1 MAIAEPPVDT
11 GTSPG
16 EIAAALVAAPNET
29 ARRMLLGRLVQSASA
44 EDVAAVANALKAESE
59 RQLPL
64 LPARAQAIAALI
76 GEVAAITG
84 REDLAALGKM
94 ATADALRDQGQ
105 YVAAL
110 AAYDEAGSLY
120 AALGDDVGWARTRI
134 GAAGARCYTGELDA
148 ALRDGAAAREI
159 LQAHEVWFRLARL
172 ESTVGA
178 VLREQGRP
186 LDAVAAYDRAL
197 VAAARLPSGSREL
210 MEAEVGINRAVGH
223 LRLDDYARS
232 EALLRGAAETFLRHG
247 ALSYMAQAEAN
258 RARVLGA
265 QGHLSQA
272 IALVNETR
280 ATLRRL
286 GRNSEAA
293 MVGQAGVE
301 CWLRLNRAA
310 EAAALADGVV
320 SELEDSG
327 AGIEL
332 GKALLLRASAREEL
346 GRHEEATEDLGR
358 AVAIFT
364 AGGCAGWVAVAR
376 LQRAE
381 VLGRAASW
389 PEALA
394 EAGAVALELGEQ
406 RQPVGAARAE
416 LVRAQA
422 LRALG
427 DGDGAASAGRAA
439 LAVARR
445 CRVPSLAYQAWR
457 LLGEIDRD
465 CGRDRAS
472 LRAFRQAVAAL
483 EEGQGRIL
491 TEQRAS
497 FLAGKLS
504 VYDETIHLTLQA
516 GNARTAFR
524 YAERAKGRALLDAL
538 ALRADDVG
546 VRPSTPAAQVLA
558 DELAALR
565 RRRSRLSNGLFDSA
579 SSSATRGLSVTS
591 EDGVAALRAEL
602 LLCEGRSAAVLEELR
617 LSRAADVERLALL
630 QGRVYSP
637 GRLLGRHT
645 ALVEYVVVRDALA
658 IFVLRQGRDVQ
669 AAWAPEPDAAR
680 RAAQLVALLD
690 LSLDQAAS
698 LSYDRERLRLHERH
712 TRAVLQRLHA
722 LLLEPVRGLL
732 DGATRLV
739 IVPHGVLHRVPFAAL
754 HDSERYL
761 VETQEV
767 ALAPSAS
774 AVAFCRRP
782 LTRSSD
788 GRTRA
793 LVVGHSA
800 SGALTGALDEA
811 RLVSSLFPGT
821 CLLEEEATVDT
832 VRRHAAAAGLIHLAA
847 HGLSRPDAPLF
858 SHIQLADGQL
868 AALDCLDLGLDCA
881 LVTLS
886 ACETGRAVMAP
897 GDEPIGLTR
906 SLLYA
911 GARSVLHSLWR
922 IDDQATQR
930 QMAHFYGLLRR
941 GAGRAAALRAAQ
953 LGSLR
958 DAGAGNSH
966 PFFWAAFG
974 LVGDWGPLVRRTAV

>member
-16 EIAAALVAAPNET
+16 EIAAALVAAPDEA
-29 ARRMLLGRLVQSASA
+29 ARRTLLGRLVQSASA
-44 EDVAAVANALKAESE
+44 QDVAAVADALKAESE
-59 RQLPL
+59 RQLPI
-64 LPARAQAIAALI
+64 LPARAAAVAALI
-76 GEVAAITG
+76 GEVASLTG
-84 REDLAALGKM
+84 REELAALGKM

-105 YVAAL
+105 YLAAL
-110 AAYDEAGSLY
+110 AAYDEAGTIY
-120 AALGDDVGWARTRI
+120 TALGDEVGWARTRI
-134 GAAGARCYTGELDA
+134 GAAGTRYYTGDLDA
-148 ALRDGAAAREI
+148 ALRDGATARDI
-159 LQAHEVWFRLARL
+159 LEAHEVWFRLARL
-172 ESTVGA
+172 ESTMGA
-178 VLREQGRP
+178 VLREQGQP
-186 LDAVAAYDRAL
+186 LEALAAYDRAQ
-197 VAAARLPSGSREL
+197 ATAARLPTDQREL
-210 MEAEVGINRAVGH
+210 MEAEVCINRAMVY
-223 LRLDDYARS
+223 LVLDDYPRG
-232 EALLRGAAETFLRHG
+232 EALLRQAAETFLRHG
-247 ALSYMAQAEAN
+247 ALGYMAQAEAN

-265 QGHLSQA
+265 QGHLSRA

-280 ATLRRL
+280 DTLRRL

-301 CWLRLNRAA
+301 CWLGLNRAA

-332 GKALLLRASAREEL
+332 GKALLLRAAAREEL
-346 GRHEEATEDLGR
+346 GRCEDATEDLGR
-358 AVAIFT
+358 AVGVFT
-364 AGGCAGWVAVAR
+364 AAGCAGWVASAR

-381 VLGRAASW
+381 VLGRVGSW
-389 PEALA
+389 SDALR
-394 EAGAVALELGEQ
+394 EAGAVAIELGEQ
-406 RQPVGAARAE
+406 HQPVGVARAE

-427 DGDGAASAGRAA
+427 DGDAAALAGRAA

-445 CRVPSLAYQAWR
+445 CRVPSLTYQAWR
-457 LLGEIDRD
+457 LLGEMDRD
-465 CGRDRAS
+465 SGREPAA
-472 LRAFRQAVAAL
+472 LRAFRQAVGAL

-491 TEQRAS
+491 TEQRAT

-504 VYDETIHLTLQA
+504 VYDETIHLTL
-516 GNARTAFR
+516 RTGGVRAAFR

-538 ALRADDVG
+538 ALRADEVG

-565 RRRSRLSNGLFDSA
+565 RRRNRLSNGLVVSA
-579 SSSATRGLSVTS
+579 PSSATRGLSVAS
-591 EDGVAALRAEL
+591 EDGVAALREEL
-602 LLCEGRSAAVLEELR
+602 LICERRSTAVLEELR

-630 QGRVYSP
+630 QGRVHSP
-637 GRLLGRHT
+637 GRHLGQHT

-658 IFVLRQGRDVQ
+658 IFVLQQGRPVQ
-669 AAWAPEPDAAR
+669 AAWAPGEDAAR

-698 LSYDRERLRLHERH
+698 LSRDRERLRLHERH

-722 LLLEPVRGLL
+722 LLLEPIRGLL

-739 IVPHGVLHRVPFAAL
+739 IVPHGILHRVPFAAL
-754 HDSERYL
+754 HDGQRYL
-761 VETQEV
+761 VETHEL

-782 LTRSSD
+782 LAASSD
-788 GRTRA
+788 ARTGA

-800 SGALTGALDEA
+800 SGALAGAVDEA
-811 RLVSSLFPGT
+811 RVVSALFPGT
-821 CLLEEEATVDT
+821 CLLEEAATVDA
-832 VRRHAAAAGLIHLAA
+832 VRSHAASARLVHLAT

-868 AALDCLDLGLDCA
+868 AALDCLDLHLDCD

-886 ACETGRAVMAP
+886 ACETGRAVVAP

-911 GARSVLHSLWR
+911 GARSVVHSLWR
-922 IDDQATQR
+922 IDDQAAQR
-930 QMAHFYGLLRR
+930 QMAQFYGLLRR
-941 GAGRAAALRAAQ
+941 GTGRAAALRAAQ
-953 LGSLR
+953 LGALR
-958 DAGAGNSH
+958 DADADYCH

-974 LVGDWGPLVRRTAV
+974 LVGDWGPLSGRTTV